1 MLSTIPDGGRSYYSP
16 DAEGGGIP
24 TTRKSSRREV
34 PAGRV
39 GLHGTGRLISEALS
53 GKLQACPGGGWGVE
67 GMYESA
73 QIAGLQGCSQ
83 NVRSEGQTEAIKGH
97 RDAGVRA

>member
-1 MLSTIPDGGRSYYSP
+1 MLSTIPDGGGSYYSP

-53 GKLQACPGGGWGVE
+53 GKLPGLSWWGLGGG
-67 GMYESA
+67 
-73 QIAGLQGCSQ
+73 
-83 NVRSEGQTEAIKGH
+83 
-97 RDAGVRA
+97 RDV